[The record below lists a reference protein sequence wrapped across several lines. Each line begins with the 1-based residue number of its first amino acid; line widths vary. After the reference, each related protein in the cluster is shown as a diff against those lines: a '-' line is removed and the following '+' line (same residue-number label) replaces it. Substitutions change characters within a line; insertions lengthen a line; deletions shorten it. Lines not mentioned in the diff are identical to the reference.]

1 MHISIPLQAMSVE
14 EKLQAMETIWDDLCA
29 RAEQIPSPA
38 WHGTMLA
45 ERAAAVE
52 RGEEGFE
59 DWETV
64 KQNLNKLLR

>member
-1 MHISIPLQAMSVE
+1 MLVSIPLQTMSVE

-38 WHGTMLA
+38 WHDAVLA
-45 ERAAAVE
+45 ERAAVVE

-59 DWETV
+59 D
-64 KQNLNKLLR
+64 